1 MTRRSQGC
9 SVGFEPA
16 ELAVEVARVLRSR
29 GYPVSTAEAVEAARL
44 LGLYEAVHGGL
55 DCSDLELVLVSV
67 YARRRGDEAAVREA
81 LAAVLGFSSLSVAE
95 GIEHDLRRLR
105 AWYGRSLRKPL
116 SRMDSS
122 ERAAF
127 ARLRLLGV
135 VRRGRRGYHVVGE
148 SAARRR
154 VVDLS
159 RRYGGYREAVA
170 GELRRLLSRGR
181 GGDVVGLL
189 GEELLS
195 YVDLGSLGIR
205 ELVELGSRGRGVVR
219 RAAVRELARRLTAGG
234 DVGGRAEEA
243 FELLEREGLLDER
256 LLGVLLEAEPRLAE
270 RAVHAVGFEAV
281 ADAASRVSKVDPERG
296 AEIYA
301 RLVGGARARGA
312 VRELMRHGLPV
323 SGGDSSALREA
334 GALASAREALMK
346 FLAGGGEGYLD
357 FAEYEVGRAGG
368 GSGLAVVRARLLEAI
383 RRAREGDTAAALRML
398 VSDMDDYEAYS
409 FLGEVAA
416 RGVDESTRLAA
427 RRLMR
432 LILERA
438 VRRVAAGFRWSRRR
452 LLGEE
457 PGERLEL
464 RETVYRVVRM
474 AAPLPV
480 WERRGRLPGVVLALD
495 KSASMRPYAF
505 YASVVAAALA
515 PVIRRLVVFDAV
527 PEVVDER
534 ALRGMSVESLV
545 ERVLGVEFSGYTD
558 VSGAL
563 RAAVRGLP
571 PGHLVV
577 VSDLRQTVVGEDPVA
592 VLAELAGRRWR
603 VDLVVPRRPEGVEHV
618 QGLRVHVVRGA
629 SSLSRVLARIVARV

>member
-1 MTRRSQGC
+1 MGR
-9 SVGFEPA
+9 FEPA
-16 ELAVEVARVLRSR
+16 EVAAEVARVLRSR

-44 LGLYEAVHGGL
+44 LALYEAVRGGL
-55 DCSDLELVLVSV
+55 DCGDLEFVLVSV
-67 YARRRGDEAAVREA
+67 YARRAGDEAAVREA
-81 LAAVLGFSSLSVAE
+81 LARVLGFSSLGVAE
-95 GIEHDLRRLR
+95 GVEQDLRRLR
-105 AWYGRSLRKPL
+105 AWYGRALRRPP
-116 SRMDSS
+116 SRMEPA

-148 SAARRR
+148 AAARRR
-154 VVDLS
+154 VAELA

-181 GGDVVGLL
+181 GGDVIGLL
-189 GEELLS
+189 GDEVLS
-195 YVDLGSLGIR
+195 YVELGSLGVR
-205 ELVELGSRGRGVVR
+205 ELVELGGRGRGAVR
-219 RAAVRELARRLTAGG
+219 RAAARELARRLASGG
-234 DVGGRAEEA
+234 DAGGRAEEA

-256 LLGVLLEAEPRLAE
+256 LLGVLLEAEPRLVE
-270 RAVHAVGFEAV
+270 RAVQVMGFEAV
-281 ADAASRVSKVDPERG
+281 ADAAERVSRVDPERG

-301 RLVGGARARGA
+301 RLLGGARSRGA

-323 SGGDSSALREA
+323 AGGDSSVLREA
-334 GALASAREALMK
+334 GVLASAREALMK

-357 FAEYEVGRAGG
+357 FAEYEVSRAGG
-368 GSGLAVVRARLLEAI
+368 GSGLAAVRARLLEAI
-383 RRAREGDTAAALRML
+383 RRAREGDTVAALRM
-398 VSDMDDYEAYS
+398 VVGDMDDYEAYS
-409 FLGEVAA
+409 FLAEVAA
-416 RGVDESTRLAA
+416 RGVDEAARLAA

-432 LILERA
+432 LVLERA

-457 PGERLEL
+457 AGERVEL
-464 RETVYRVVRM
+464 RETVYRLVRM
-474 AAPLPV
+474 SGPLPV
-480 WERRGRLPGVVLALD
+480 WERRGRVPGVVLALD
-495 KSASMRPYAF
+495 KSSSMRPYAF

-515 PVIRRLVVFDAV
+515 PAIRRLVVFDAV

-534 ALRGMSVESLV
+534 VLRGMGVERLV

-577 VSDLRQTVVGEDPVA
+577 VSDLRQTVRGEDPVA
-592 VLAELAGRRWR
+592 VLSELAGRRWR
-603 VDLVVPRRPEGVEHV
+603 IDLVVPRRLEGLEHV
-618 QGLRVHVVRGA
+618 PGLRVHVVRGA
-629 SSLSRVLARIVARV
+629 SSLSRVLARIVARG